1 MSAPK
6 AAVVKK
12 KFDDLPLARTGSIGK
27 EPNVPLRQRTKPPPP
42 PPLTQHVTT
51 TSYNL
56 LDGLLATEKTPGK
69 RFHE

>member
-12 KFDDLPLARTGSIGK
+12 KFDDLSLARTGSTGK
-27 EPNVPLRQRTKPPPP
+27 EPNVPLRQRTKPP

-56 LDGLLATEKTPGK
+56 LDGLLAAEKAPGK
-69 RFHE
+69 RFHEE